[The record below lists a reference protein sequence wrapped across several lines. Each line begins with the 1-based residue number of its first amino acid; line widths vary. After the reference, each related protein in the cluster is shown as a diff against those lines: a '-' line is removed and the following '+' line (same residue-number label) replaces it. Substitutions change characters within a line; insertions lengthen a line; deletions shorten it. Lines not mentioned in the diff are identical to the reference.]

1 MSATPSSL
9 RFDRGSF
16 RDRSG
21 RVFETDGQLF
31 RALSETALHDW
42 TTVAAKPFL
51 QNAMA
56 NGTVVRTTAA
66 PWMDLIAQS
75 SDFGAAL
82 MHERVPLISWPYEW
96 SFSMLRSAAI
106 LTLDLMDQSL
116 ANDAILKDA
125 TPFNVQFR
133 GAFPV
138 LIDTGSIVLLE
149 AGQPWEG
156 YRQFCRMFLFPL
168 MLQSWKSVDFQPW
181 LRGCLEGI
189 TPGDFA
195 NLLSWRDL
203 FRRGAITH
211 VWLHARLQAQPA
223 STPDVARSLQ
233 DSGFGKSMI
242 QNNVK
247 GLRRIVEGLSWKAE
261 ASTWSDYDR
270 SSEPVQ
276 RDAAAKEQFISEIC
290 SARHWNTIWDLGC
303 NQGRYSRIAAEH
315 AELVV
320 AIDSDHLSVDRLFR
334 ALQQEGHRKIVTL
347 VSNLADPAPALG
359 WRGAERSSL
368 EHRSKPELV
377 FCLALIHHLVIG
389 SNLLLSEVI
398 EWLASLNAA
407 VVIEFVDREDAQ
419 VKQLLFNRRDV
430 FTDYSE
436 DAFRSLIKAQFRIE
450 RQQVLESGT
459 RTLFFLQPH
468 GSQHGSADR

>member
-1 MSATPSSL
+1 M
-9 RFDRGSF
+9 
-16 RDRSG
+16 
-21 RVFETDGQLF
+21 
-31 RALSETALHDW
+31 
-42 TTVAAKPFL
+42 PFL

-56 NGTVVRTTAA
+56 NGSVVMTTAA
-66 PWMDLIAQS
+66 PLMDSIVRS
-75 SDFGAAL
+75 EGFSAAL

-96 SFSMLRSAAI
+96 SFLMLRSAAI
-106 LTLDLMDQSL
+106 LTLDLMEQSL

-133 GAFPV
+133 GTFPV

-149 AGQPWEG
+149 PGQPWEG

-168 MLQSWKSVDFQPW
+168 MLQSWKSIDFQPW

-189 TPGDFA
+189 TPADFA
-195 NLLSWRDL
+195 RLLSWRDL
-203 FRRGAITH
+203 FRRGAMTH
-211 VWLHARLQAQPA
+211 VWLHARLEARPA
-223 STPDVARSLQ
+223 SKSHVALSLQ
-233 DSGFGKSMI
+233 DSGFSKAMI

-247 GLRRIVEGLSWKAE
+247 GLRRIVEGLSWKAL
-261 ASTWSDYDR
+261 ASTWSDYDQ

-276 RDAAAKEQFISEIC
+276 RDAGAKEQFISDVC
-290 SARHWNTIWDLGC
+290 AGRHWNTVWDLGC

-334 ALQQEGHRKIVTL
+334 TLQQENHRKIVTL
-347 VSNLADPAPALG
+347 VSNLADPAPSLG

-368 EHRSKPELV
+368 EHRTKPELV
-377 FCLALIHHLVIG
+377 FCLALVHHLVIG

-398 EWLASLNAA
+398 AWLASLNAL
-407 VVIEFVDREDAQ
+407 VVMEFVDRADAQ
-419 VKQLLFNRRDV
+419 VKQLLCNRRDV

-436 DAFRSLIKAQFRIE
+436 DAFRSLTKAQFRIE
-450 RQQVLESGT
+450 REQVLESGT
-459 RTLFFLQPH
+459 RTLFLLRPH
-468 GSQHGSADR
+468 GSQQRAGD